1 MVSPTVW
8 IKAAYSL
15 QGWMFCKYAAGSVTV
30 EIKKHMALWEKHIDA
45 YKPADVKV
53 AEVGWEKFLDT
64 WNEQALALVRTV
76 VVYHGFAP
84 ASTDEQL
91 RAVEQGLDLQ
101 IQREVAKGLGL
112 DYPGRGENER
122 KRIDVFLH
130 QARSCILE
138 EHKKSP
144 IRDYND
150 EMIASDGARRP
161 PCSREDIERTEKR
174 LGVSLPK
181 SYKDFLQTSDG
192 WLLMNTYLLPASKI
206 DWYRNSE
213 WMEWF
218 APHNEFFPDHV
229 SDKDY
234 FNYGERQHPVKHM
247 RKEHIPSLL
256 HLSETISDVRDLQFL
271 NPKVIFENGEWEAA
285 TKCRGG
291 FVRFRSFAEMMENLY
306 LRDVGYKKYYIA
318 NLMRRRLK

>member
-1 MVSPTVW
+1 MT
-8 IKAAYSL
+8 
-15 QGWMFCKYAAGSVTV
+15 
-30 EIKKHMALWEKHIDA
+30 LWEKHVDA

-53 AEVGWEKFLDT
+53 AEVGWEKFLAT

-91 RAVEQGLDLQ
+91 RAVAQGLDLQMDPQ

-112 DYPGRGENER
+112 DYPGRDENER

-161 PCSREDIERTEKR
+161 PCSEKDIERTEKR

-181 SYKDFLQTSDG
+181 SYKDFLQTSNG

-206 DWYRNSE
+206 DWYLNTIVWIEQFESDDE
-213 WMEWF
+213 
-218 APHNEFFPDHV
+218 EFFPDHV

-234 FNYGERQHPVKHM
+234 FNYGERQHPVKNM
-247 RKEHIPSLL
+247 RKEYIPSLL
-256 HLSETISDVRDLQFL
+256 LLSETISDMRDLQFL

-306 LRDVGYKKYYIA
+306 LRDIGYKKYYIA
-318 NLMRRRLK
+318 NLMRRRFE